1 MKTTSGIEVDTNRI
15 KEIII
20 EALELTEDEAK
31 KFRACPYE
39 NRFYKGGRGNGGP
52 ALDRWPALSKT
63 GMASAMYANVL
74 KMGMASAMYANVLKR
89 YRMLEPHNYCLVDNF
104 RFFNNHSKR
113 FRDAFN
119 AVIYKLNKEH
129 KLIK

>member
-20 EALELTEDEAK
+20 EALELSEDEAK
-31 KFRACPYE
+31 KFKACPYK
-39 NRFYKGGRGNGGP
+39 NRLYKGSGGVR
-52 ALDRWPALSKT
+52 DSALSKT
-63 GMASAMYANVL
+63 GMASAMYANI
-74 KMGMASAMYANVLKR
+74 LKR
-89 YRMLEPHNYCLVDNF
+89 YRMLEPHNQLLVDNF
-104 RFFNNHSKR
+104 CFFNNYSGR

>member
-1 MKTTSGIEVDTNRI
+1 MKTTSGIEIDTNRI

-20 EALELTEDEAK
+20 GALELSEDDAK
-31 KFRACPYE
+31 KFKACPYE
-39 NRFYKGGRGNGGP
+39 NRLYKGGCGNGGP
-52 ALDRWPALSKT
+52 VLDRWPALSKT
-63 GMASAMYANVL
+63 GMASAMYANI
-74 KMGMASAMYANVLKR
+74 LKR

-104 RFFNNHSKR
+104 CFFNNHSKR
-113 FRDAFN
+113 FGDAFN

>member
-15 KEIII
+15 KQIII
-20 EALELTEDEAK
+20 EALELSEDDAK
-31 KFRACPYE
+31 KFRTCPYE
-39 NRFYKGGRGNGGP
+39 NRLYKGGCGNGGP
-52 ALDRWPALSKT
+52 VLDKRPALPKT
-63 GMASAMYANVL
+63 GMASAMYANI
-74 KMGMASAMYANVLKR
+74 LKR

-104 RFFNNHSKR
+104 CFFNNHSKR
-113 FRDAFN
+113 FGDAYN

>member
-20 EALELTEDEAK
+20 EALELSEDDAN
-31 KFRACPYE
+31 KFRACPYG
-39 NRFYKGGRGNGGP
+39 NRLYKRSNGTGGAVIDKWR
-52 ALDRWPALSKT
+52 ALPKT
-63 GMASAMYANVL
+63 GMASAMYANI
-74 KMGMASAMYANVLKR
+74 LKR

-104 RFFNNHSKR
+104 CFFNNHSKR
-113 FRDAFN
+113 FGDAYN

>member
-1 MKTTSGIEVDTNRI
+1 MKTTSGIGINKSRI

-20 EALELTEDEAK
+20 GALELSEDEAK

-39 NRFYKGGRGNGGP
+39 NRLYKGSGGVG
-52 ALDRWPALSKT
+52 DSVLSKT
-63 GMASAMYANVL
+63 GMASAMYANI
-74 KMGMASAMYANVLKR
+74 LKR

-104 RFFNNHSKR
+104 CFFNNHSGR
-113 FRDAFN
+113 FGDAFN